1 MKMLSVL
8 FSLVFVGSALAQSG
22 TAGNPNF
29 DRANDWRSGMPNVLT
44 IDSED
49 VAFDGGSVEVPFT
62 LNGGPAEVHLAVYS
76 QDANPQYDGAAFGE
90 GGVGNAMLRA
100 AGLDTLIS
108 ISGGQ
113 TFSEG
118 ANSITW
124 DGRDFNGNE
133 VGAGTYT
140 YYLFGLDNISNPT
153 WIGPGSSH
161 SYWMTNRVDFNVDPP
176 VVWTSN
182 QGTEWEIR
190 RGELG
195 LDYFQNPEAY
205 ESFLIPWMNERHG
218 QEIQYWDVSSY
229 QPDPADPNVAYIT
242 NNAQFDVAR
251 GSGVWRVKFDPDNG
265 TILPDED
272 WAAADRGYVHI
283 NARVASSAVSQ
294 ASHHSWVAD
303 DGMIYLANRDVEEP
317 LVPAVISVDRATG
330 EIANILDLSEIY
342 LHETG
347 SQGPWGVDVDDRGIY
362 VSGLWY
368 NPISLPAHVTLAGD
382 LIWLNRN
389 GDGFLDRYFG
399 EEATARGFAE
409 DGLDHQMA
417 VTHAN
422 VGRHHIAFFSGFNQ
436 PFWGTVLGPDGHGLF
451 NVNLPKMPTGL
462 ASDLYWVSDGG
473 SYDGLYAPTG
483 QQELVHFP
491 FDVSTGVI
499 GGDAATAVAELT
511 GASLPSDYAL
521 GDNYPNPFNA
531 ETAIRFAIPA
541 AGVVVLDIYN
551 ISGQLV
557 ARLMDGELQAGSY
570 EIKWDGRDAEGESVG
585 SGVYLYE
592 LRAGSFADSKQMLL
606 LK

>member
-1 MKMLSVL
+1 MKLLSVL
-8 FSLVFVGSALAQSG
+8 FSLVFVGTALAQSG

-29 DRANDWRSGMPNVLT
+29 DRANDWRSGSPNVLT
-44 IDSED
+44 IDSRD
-49 VAFDGGSVEVPFT
+49 VSFDGSPVEVPFT

-76 QDANPQYDGAAFGE
+76 RDADPQYDGAAFGE
-90 GGVGNAMLRA
+90 GGVGNSMLRA
-100 AGLDTLIS
+100 AGLDTLLS

-113 TFSEG
+113 AFSEG

-140 YYLFGLDNISNPT
+140 YYLFALDNMSNPT

-182 QGTEWEIR
+182 QGAEWEIR

-218 QEIQYWDVSSY
+218 QEIQYWDISSY

-251 GSGVWRVKFDPDNG
+251 GSGVWRVNFDPDNG

-272 WAAADRGYVHI
+272 WAAADRGFVDI
-283 NARVASSAVSQ
+283 NARIASSAVSQ
-294 ASHHSWVAD
+294 ASHHPWVAD
-303 DGMIYLANRDVEEP
+303 DGLIYLANRDVEEP

-368 NPISLPAHVTLAGD
+368 NPISHPAHVTLDGD

-399 EEATARGFAE
+399 EEATARGFSE
-409 DGLDHQMA
+409 DGFDHQMA

-451 NVNLPKMPTGL
+451 NVNLPKMPNGL

-473 SYDGLYAPTG
+473 PYDGLYAPTG

-499 GGDAATAVAELT
+499 SSNLTTAVAELT
-511 GASLPSDYAL
+511 GESLPSAYAL

-541 AGVVVLDIYN
+541 AGGVVLDIYN

-592 LRAGSFADSKQMLL
+592 LRAGSFAASKQMLL